1 MRVRST
7 FLSVL
12 ALTLLAAV
20 PSARAGDPMF
30 DQSRLHEMRIVM
42 DPNDWTSLQREFLSN
57 QYYAANFSLDGEVLQ
72 QIGIRSR
79 GKGSRN
85 GVKPG
90 LLLDTNKYVA
100 NQEFHG
106 VKKLVL
112 DNVIQDNTFLKEPLA
127 YSVFEAMGIASPQIA
142 YVRVTV
148 NDQYWGV
155 FWLIE
160 NIDKNFLEKR
170 FGEKDG
176 NLYKLEYVE
185 DYRFTDKGSDP
196 RGYFPILKPESPSN
210 PDGSGLVKFVQ
221 TANSAPEAGFA
232 AAMAPFLDVDMFLTY
247 LAVENAIAEQDG
259 FLGLQGMNNFYVYQ
273 FANTT
278 RFQFI
283 PWDQDTSFVSADF
296 PVMSRVDTNVLT
308 RKLLADP
315 AKKQVYLD
323 AIKTATARAMN
334 PAFLVPK
341 IEAFYA
347 LMRNSVLEDT
357 KKSVTNDQFEQGVA
371 GIKGI
376 IGGRP
381 ASVAAQIP

>member
-1 MRVRST
+1 MRMRSLS
-7 FLSVL
+7 LSVP
-12 ALTLLAAV
+12 ALILLAAA

-30 DQSRLHEMRIVM
+30 DPTRLHELRIVM

-57 QYYAANFSLDGEVLQ
+57 QYYAANFSLDGQVLQ
-72 QIGIRSR
+72 QVGIRSR
-79 GKGSRN
+79 GKGSRS

-90 LLLDTNKYVA
+90 LLIDTNKYVA
-100 NQEFHG
+100 NQEFNG

-112 DNVIQDNTFLKEPLA
+112 DNIIQDNTFLKEPLA
-127 YSVFEAMGIASPQIA
+127 YTVFEAMGIASPQIA

-155 FWLIE
+155 YWLIE

-170 FGEKDG
+170 FGEKEG

-185 DYRFTDKGSDP
+185 DYRFTDKGTDP
-196 RGYFPILKPESPSN
+196 RGYFPIFKPESPDS

-232 AAMAPFLDVDMFLTY
+232 AAIAPFLDVDKFLTY

-259 FLGLQGMNNFYVYQ
+259 FVGLQGMNNFYVYQ
-273 FANTT
+273 FLGTT
-278 RFQFI
+278 KFQFI
-283 PWDQDTSFVSADF
+283 PWDQDTSFVSSDF
-296 PVMSRVDTNVLT
+296 PVMQRLDTNVLT
-308 RKLLADP
+308 KKLIADP

-323 AIKTATARAMN
+323 AIKAATARAMN
-334 PAFLVPK
+334 SSVLNPK
-341 IEAFYA
+341 IDGFYA

-357 KKSVTNDQFEQGVA
+357 KKPWTNDQFEQGVL

-376 IGGRP
+376 ISGRP
-381 ASVAAQIP
+381 AAVAAQIP